1 MTIQPDIHI
10 HNTNFDSGAHIWRV
24 LATFLAI
31 GSLVSLAY
39 GLTQWGL
46 IEIAATGTSAVLA
59 MLFQLMIRNGFIV
72 FGDGPSE
79 DARIEEGRNALKAIA
94 GMIQAYIDHSS
105 LLRLV
110 LISIGYGVAFVLLRQ
125 TVTWALTV
133 FTNIWMALAAG
144 GVIAAFICFPTLF
157 AGLLRAVRSRTHRT
171 GAPTAAP
178 AAAEPVTGARPV
190 PPLPVDHFNDLD
202 QRPRARP
209 RSLEVQGPEGV
220 E

>member
-1 MTIQPDIHI
+1 MTTQPDIHI

-46 IEIAATGTSAVLA
+46 LEIAATGTSAVLA

-72 FGDGPSE
+72 LGGEPSE
-79 DARIEEGRNALKAIA
+79 DSRIQEGRNALKAIA

-125 TVTWALTV
+125 TVTWALTI

-144 GVIAAFICFPTLF
+144 GVVAAFICFPTLF
-157 AGLLRAVRSRTHRT
+157 AGLLRAVRTRTARP
-171 GAPTAAP
+171 APVAP
-178 AAAEPVTGARPV
+178 AAPVEPAAPS
-190 PPLPVDHFNDLD
+190 
-202 QRPRARP
+202 A
-209 RSLEVQGPEGV
+209 GPGQTA
-220 E
+220 

>member
-1 MTIQPDIHI
+1 MTSQPDTHI
-10 HNTNFDSGAHIWRV
+10 HNSNFDSGAHVWRV

-72 FGDGPSE
+72 LGDGPSE
-79 DARIEEGRNALKAIA
+79 DARIQEGRNALKAIA

-125 TVTWALTV
+125 TVTWALTI
-133 FTNIWMALAAG
+133 FTNIWIALAAG

-157 AGLLRAVRSRTHRT
+157 AGLLRAVRTRTTHPALAALT
-171 GAPTAAP
+171 EPTSEPDKAA
-178 AAAEPVTGARPV
+178 
-190 PPLPVDHFNDLD
+190 
-202 QRPRARP
+202 
-209 RSLEVQGPEGV
+209 
-220 E
+220 